1 MGRLA
6 GKRAI
11 ITGGGAGMGASGAR
25 LFAREG
31 AAVACLDIQAAAAES
46 VAAAIRDEGG
56 TAFAFSCDVADE
68 DSLAQAIAAAAE
80 AMGGIDICWVN
91 AGIAGEGKAA
101 ELERAVWDRAIAV
114 NLTGSWLTSKYV
126 LPHLVASGAGSLIF
140 TASTC
145 GFRGPPNVAAM
156 SATKAG
162 VMGLAR
168 QIAMEYAPDNVRS
181 NVIMPGSTL
190 TETFLGSY
198 DTRAEMLGTTR
209 ELLMQKTLENFPLM
223 RFGQPEDMANLALF
237 LASDESGWMTGHWLP
252 VDGGRFARF

>member
-11 ITGGGAGMGASGAR
+11 ITGAGAGMGACGAR

-31 AAVACLDIQAAAAES
+31 ATVACLDIRADSAGLVAES
-46 VAAAIRDEGG
+46 ICSEGG
-56 TAFAFSCDVADE
+56 RGLAFACDVADE
-68 DSLAQAIAAAAE
+68 ESVASAIAAAAE
-80 AMGGIDICWVN
+80 AMGGVNICWVN
-91 AGIAGEGKAA
+91 AGIAGEGRAGD
-101 ELERAVWDRAIAV
+101 LDRAVWDRSIAV
-114 NLTGSWLTSKYV
+114 NLTGAWLTSKYV
-126 LPHLVASGAGSLIF
+126 LPSLIASGAGSLIF
-140 TASTC
+140 TGSTC
-145 GFRGPPNVAAM
+145 GIRGPANVAAM

-168 QIAMEYAPDNVRS
+168 QIAMEYAADNVRS

-198 DTRAEMLGTTR
+198 ADRAAMLGTTR
-209 ELLMQKTLENFPLM
+209 EALMEKTLENFPLK

-237 LASDESGWMTGHWLP
+237 LASEDSSWMTGHWLP
-252 VDGGRFARF
+252 VDGGRFAKF

>member
-1 MGRLA
+1 MARLM

-11 ITGGGAGMGASGAR
+11 ITGGAAGMGASGAR

-31 AAVACLDIQAAAAES
+31 AAVACLDLKLDAAQALADGICA
-46 VAAAIRDEGG
+46 EGG
-56 TAFAFSCDVADE
+56 NAFAFQCDVADE
-68 DSLAQAIAAAAE
+68 ESLSAAIAVSAE
-80 AMGGIDICWVN
+80 ALGGIDICWVN

-101 ELERAVWDRAIAV
+101 ELSRAVWDHSIAV
-114 NLTGSWLTSKYV
+114 NLTGAWLTAKYA
-126 LPHLVASGAGSLIF
+126 LPHLVASGRGSLIF

-190 TETFLGSY
+190 TETFLNSY
-198 DTRAEMLGTTR
+198 ATRAEMLDTTC
-209 ELLMQKTLENFPLM
+209 EALMEKTLENFPLK
-223 RFGQPEDMANLALF
+223 RFGRPEDMANLALF

-252 VDGGRFARF
+252 VDGGRFAKF